1 MKNPASSF
9 ASFVVARR
17 WWVVAG
23 WLALAAVLA
32 PSAARVEERLEVA
45 ASVPGSESAR
55 AQELI
60 AAHFPAAFPSYAVL
74 VVTGAA
80 SPATDGGRAV
90 LERLRAEMVRLP
102 VVSRTLSYLDAPDSG
117 FVGPEGETYL
127 VVGLETAGRRADQ
140 VVPLLR
146 AATQRI
152 GSELRTNFPQLNLR
166 WTGEIALNY
175 DLRKA
180 SAADARA
187 AERKVLPITAVL
199 LVVAF
204 GAIAAA
210 LLPVIAGVLAIS
222 LALGAAV
229 LLTNFWPLSLLLQN
243 VVAMLGLGLGID
255 YALLVVGRFREGLL
269 RGMTSA
275 ESARMAAQKA
285 GHTVA
290 LSGASV
296 AIAFSA
302 LFIVPVNEIRSIAVG
317 GLLVIVVAV
326 LLAVTLLPALLAVVG
341 SRINAARIRGPSLG
355 SASETWRWW
364 GRFVCAHPVMVL
376 LVASAPLAALAFQTT
391 RLTSDLPRGD
401 WLPREM
407 ESSLA
412 LRTLSAMR
420 TSGIVSAVRV
430 VVEFPKGATWDS
442 PAGWAALKQ
451 SSERIAADPRVSRVR
466 SLQTVTGMQSPNFE
480 VLARI
485 PIEVRSSMATADG
498 RLALIEVIPSEAAGV
513 RGAGELVRD
522 LRLAGAASLL
532 GLPSATLHVGGL
544 PALNVDYEA
553 STIGHLEIIVLLVV
567 AATLIS
573 LLVGFRSLLIAVKA
587 VALNLFSVAVAFGAV
602 VLVFQDGHGI
612 RALGLDAALGGTFP
626 AIPLIVFCVVFG
638 LSMDYEV
645 FLVARIAESRAA
657 GLTDDESIVEG
668 LARTGGLISSA
679 AAIMIVVFAAFTL
692 GDFVLIKILGF
703 ALSVAVLV
711 DATVMR
717 LAVGPALL
725 KLGGRWNWWPGK
737 AYPLVRSLP
746 NIQLHN
752 TDGRLN
758 APSQSVS

>member
-1 MKNPASSF
+1 MSSF

-17 WWVVAG
+17 WWVVVG

-80 SPATDGGRAV
+80 SPATKRGRAV
-90 LERLRAEMVRLP
+90 LARLRSELAGLP

-117 FVGPEGETYL
+117 FVGAAGETYL
-127 VVGLETAGRRADQ
+127 VVGLEPAGRRADQ

-152 GSELRTNFPQLNLR
+152 AHGLRAEYPQLNLR

-175 DLRKA
+175 DLRKV
-180 SAADARA
+180 SAADARN
-187 AERKVLPITAVL
+187 AERKVLPVTAVL

-255 YALLVVGRFREGLL
+255 YALLVVGRFREGLQ
-269 RGMTSA
+269 RGMTSLEA
-275 ESARMAAQKA
+275 ARMAAEKA

-341 SRINAARIRGPSLG
+341 ARINAARVRGPALG
-355 SASETWRWW
+355 NASETWRRW
-364 GRFVCAHPVMVL
+364 GRFVCAHPLTVL
-376 LVASAPLAALAFQTT
+376 LAASAPLAALAFQTM
-391 RLTSDLPRGD
+391 RLSTDLPRGD
-401 WLPREM
+401 WLPRDM
-407 ESSLA
+407 ESTRA
-412 LRTLSAMR
+412 LHTLSAMR
-420 TSGIVSAVRV
+420 TSGIVNAVRV
-430 VVEFPKGATWDS
+430 VVEFPEGATWDS

-466 SLQTVTGMQSPNFE
+466 SLQTVTGMRSPNFE

-485 PIEVRSSMATADG
+485 PAEVRSSMATADG
-498 RLALIEVIPSEAAGV
+498 RLALIEVIPSEAAGA

-522 LRLAGAASLL
+522 LRLAAAASLL
-532 GLPSATLHVGGL
+532 GLPGATLHVGGL

-553 STIGHLEIIVLLVV
+553 STIGHLRIIIVVVV
-567 AATLIS
+567 AATLLS
-573 LLVGFRSLLIAVKA
+573 LLVGFRSLLVAVKA
-587 VALNLFSVAVAFGAV
+587 VVLNLFSVAVAFGAV

-668 LARTGGLISSA
+668 LARTGGIISSA

-746 NIQLHN
+746 NIQSPD

-758 APSQSVS
+758 APAQSVS